1 MLCRLRLCSSGN
13 ASASKARRLACIHSL
28 PGQVVGFYDWK
39 EDVQNPPLVAASATS
54 SRDNWCGLAH
64 KGPMAARKKSGVY
77 LKESRCFF
85 DHRAG
90 PGPWAPWIV
99 ASMHQ
104 RRVPFSPRTKCHGA
118 SQ

>member
-54 SRDNWCGLAH
+54 SRDNWCALAPR
-64 KGPMAARKKSGVY
+64 GPWRREKSGVY
-77 LKESRCFF
+77 LKEFRCLF

-90 PGPWAPWIV
+90 PGLWAPWIV